1 MKLKLHL
8 WYSAIWV
15 ARVASADGAREDR
28 QQKWLELVAVTRKS
42 LENEAAAML
51 TEMSWGN
58 RSNDWRITQ
67 VAWF

>member
-51 TEMSWGN
+51 TEMSSG
-58 RSNDWRITQ
+58 
-67 VAWF
+67 